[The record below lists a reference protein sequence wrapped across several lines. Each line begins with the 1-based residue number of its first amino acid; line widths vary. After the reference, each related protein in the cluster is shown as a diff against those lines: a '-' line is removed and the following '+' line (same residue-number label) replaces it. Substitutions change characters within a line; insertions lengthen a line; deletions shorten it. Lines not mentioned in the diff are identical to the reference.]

1 MDDAD
6 ADPEEGAP
14 DGEAGSEGATSAH
27 GPHPFDPSSPLLEHW
42 DELMADVASTAEI
55 YREEGWDVLELHPG
69 DVTAL
74 AEPDEFGLDVLVPD
88 DEFDELESWVAEG
101 RFGEFEVYRAESGM
115 VFLLVVTRDEANR
128 RAVCLPAY
136 YGFEAVT
143 GLAERAEREGRFLTH
158 VRRLDGERVTFT
170 HDDPAP
176 FFPGGGP
183 GSGPDGGD
191 DGDDGDE
198 EDGASGANGDETAGI
213 DGTTDGTGTDEA

>member
-6 ADPEEGAP
+6 VDPEVENG
-14 DGEAGSEGATSAH
+14 GETETSAR

-42 DELMADVASTAEI
+42 DDLMGDVAATADI

-88 DEFDELESWVAEG
+88 DEFGRLETWVAEG
-101 RFGEFEVYRAESGM
+101 RFEEFEVYRAESGM
-115 VFLLVVTRDEANR
+115 VFLLVVTRDDENR

-136 YGFEAVT
+136 YGFEAVP

-170 HDDPAP
+170 HDDPSP
-176 FFPGGGP
+176 FLPGGGP
-183 GSGPDGGD
+183 ERATDEESGGDGADGG
-191 DGDDGDE
+191 GGAAGGAGAGE
-198 EDGASGANGDETAGI
+198 ESQ
-213 DGTTDGTGTDEA
+213 